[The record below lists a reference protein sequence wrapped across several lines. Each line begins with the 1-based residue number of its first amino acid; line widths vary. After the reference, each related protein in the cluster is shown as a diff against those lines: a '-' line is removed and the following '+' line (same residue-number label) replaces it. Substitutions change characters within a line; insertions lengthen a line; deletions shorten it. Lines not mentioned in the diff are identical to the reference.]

1 MRIWIFSPLT
11 LGYGLPTMIKSMFIG
26 PDLHPVACVQKML
39 KMCSLYVHYVQN
51 QRDSL
56 IYLDEQRLPGNTRG
70 WEKNDLQSRQVKV
83 IG

>member
-26 PDLHPVACVQKML
+26 PDLHPVACVQNVFTMFKI
-39 KMCSLYVHYVQN
+39 KDV
-51 QRDSL
+51 SL
-56 IYLDEQRLPGNTRG
+56 IYLDQQRLPGNTRG